1 MLQRLQSIERMVRW
15 LYCKVKD
22 TASGGIQ
29 SIVQGDN
36 ITIDNTD
43 PLNPVVSATGGGGG
57 DSDTVAKTIEVTLD
71 DLEVATEEEVTPQII
86 ADYFNS
92 LGLVKSEKDF
102 YIIKVTTPEPAGIF
116 TEEFS
121 EQFA

>member
-1 MLQRLQSIERMVRW
+1 MLQRLQSIERVVRW

-43 PLNPVVSATGGGGG
+43 PLNPVVSATGGGEGEHLILK
-57 DSDTVAKTIEVTLD
+57 VF
-71 DLEVATEEEVTPQII
+71 QIGNRNLI
-86 ADYFNS
+86 RKMN
-92 LGLVKSEKDF
+92 
-102 YIIKVTTPEPAGIF
+102 
-116 TEEFS
+116 
-121 EQFA
+121 